1 MDFGACHDALMCQDV
16 LEEIGRCLLAEEDR
30 WTAETSLNLAC
41 LARVCKV
48 FNVSFNKM
56 LWAKLPSIVPLLRLL
71 SWVSCAPHDDDEITK
86 IYVSITKPR
95 IRCFLSEHLAQVLS
109 GPVDLDNWS
118 RFLCLASM
126 VRKLESEAYRTDN
139 PDTSCTVSP
148 SVWKTMTMLSEGKPL
163 LPNLQHYYWRDDPD
177 QPADSMLNEVSL
189 FVASPSLRKLSLAF
203 RGRQTLDTMA
213 QAFQTIFSSSPAL
226 TVLDVR
232 ALPSHQQH
240 LAPTIIPV
248 GMLGR
253 LSELKLPAFPTSD
266 PDMFRTLSSM
276 EALSELT
283 IGASFGYD
291 PSLDV
296 SGFPSLTYLQLLRPC
311 PDTVLTVISAIASHK
326 LLRLDVPC
334 AHFSGDRPWI
344 CEDLSALFTLLA
356 QRFPLLQEL
365 HVDVVTVTLQ
375 SVDFVTTSLMSLLSL
390 KRISLAFRDDYMRWH
405 RKALMTDTFFSAFA
419 AWQSL
424 VSFGF
429 ITPLALDHSITVC
442 VVTPTLLVTIANE
455 CPRLEELRIPYLR
468 VTHASDAMDAA
479 SLSTRCHP
487 LRVLDVQ
494 YDETVADI
502 IHGLFP
508 HLNIDIIG

>member
-30 WTAETSLNLAC
+30 WTAATSLNLAC

-86 IYVSITKPR
+86 IYV
-95 IRCFLSEHLAQVLS
+95 LS

-126 VRKLESEAYRTDN
+126 VRKLESEAYRTVD

-148 SVWKTMTMLSEGKPL
+148 SVWKTMAMLSEGKPL
-163 LPNLQHYYWRDDPD
+163 LPSLQHYYWRDDPD
-177 QPADSMLNEVSL
+177 QPADSMLLEVSL

-203 RGRQTLDTMA
+203 RGRQSLDTMA

-226 TVLDVR
+226 SVLDVR
-232 ALPSHQQH
+232 ALPSHQQT
-240 LAPTIIPV
+240 LSPTIIPV

-253 LSELKLPAFPTSD
+253 LSKLKLPAFPMPD
-266 PDMFRTLSSM
+266 LDMFRTLSSM

-291 PSLDV
+291 FSPDV
-296 SGFPSLTYLQLLRPC
+296 SGFPSLIYLQLLRPC

-326 LLRLDVPC
+326 LLRLDVQC
-334 AHFSGDRPWI
+334 ARFSGDRPWI
-344 CEDLSALFTLLA
+344 CEDLSALFTVLA

-390 KRISLAFRDDYMRWH
+390 KRISLAFRDDYMKWH

-429 ITPLALDHSITVC
+429 ITPLALDHSITVQ
-442 VVTPTLLVTIANE
+442 PQ
-455 CPRLEELRIPYLR
+455 
-468 VTHASDAMDAA
+468 
-479 SLSTRCHP
+479 RCW
-487 LRVLDVQ
+487 
-494 YDETVADI
+494 
-502 IHGLFP
+502 
-508 HLNIDIIG
+508 